1 MGLSWEILD
10 LTLKFGDL
18 KNTVVLTVL
27 IYWLCPAEHIERE
40 PSIREHNS
48 KSSTVLMKHSN
59 RYKELTKSVVKRTK
73 MKVEIHKGMS

>member
-10 LTLKFGDL
+10 TTLKFEDL
-18 KNTVVLTVL
+18 KNTVALKVL
-27 IYWLCPAEHIERE
+27 IYWLCPAESIESE
-40 PSIREHNS
+40 PSIGAHNS

-59 RYKELTKSVVKRTK
+59 RYEELTKSVVKRTK